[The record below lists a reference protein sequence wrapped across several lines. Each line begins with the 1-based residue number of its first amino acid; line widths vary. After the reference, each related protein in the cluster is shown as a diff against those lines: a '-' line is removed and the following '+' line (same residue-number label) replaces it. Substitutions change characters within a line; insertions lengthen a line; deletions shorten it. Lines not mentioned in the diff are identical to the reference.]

1 MIQSSK
7 YSMTVSCIII
17 GVIKVKKVIALLM
30 ASFMLMS
37 VIVVSATGLSAEQ
50 QADLYFY
57 GIMVGDENGDLRLK
71 DAVTKAEVVK
81 MICCAG
87 KFDVNS
93 NSSFSENTLFNDVP
107 EDHWAYRYIN
117 IAKTVGL
124 VDGDE
129 NGNFKPEDE
138 ITYDEI
144 IKMIV
149 AVLGYS
155 HTANAMGGYPD
166 GYAMVATQLGLTK
179 LLSIKN
185 ESVATRSDV
194 AILVSNA
201 LDIPIMVQSG
211 IDFSTQQP
219 KVEYQVLNGDNGTK
233 LRTLRSILNET
244 E

>member
-1 MIQSSK
+1 
-7 YSMTVSCIII
+7 
-17 GVIKVKKVIALLM
+17 
-30 ASFMLMS
+30 MS
-37 VIVVSATGLSAEQ
+37 IIVVNATGLSKEQ
-50 QADLYFY
+50 QADLYSY
-57 GIMVGDENGDLRLK
+57 GIMVGDENGDLRLN
-71 DAVTKAEVVK
+71 DAVTKAEAVK

-87 KFDVNS
+87 KFGVNS
-93 NSSFSENTLFNDVP
+93 NNILSENTLFKDVP
-107 EDHWAYRYIN
+107 QDHWAYRYIN
-117 IAKTVGL
+117 IAKTAGL

-138 ITYDEI
+138 ITYDEF

-149 AVLGYS
+149 SVLGYS

-166 GYAMVATQLGLTK
+166 GYTMVATQLGLTK

-185 ESVATRSDV
+185 ESVAIRSDV

-219 KVEYQVLNGDNGTK
+219 KVEYQILNGENGTK
-233 LRTLRSILNET
+233 LRTLRSTLNET